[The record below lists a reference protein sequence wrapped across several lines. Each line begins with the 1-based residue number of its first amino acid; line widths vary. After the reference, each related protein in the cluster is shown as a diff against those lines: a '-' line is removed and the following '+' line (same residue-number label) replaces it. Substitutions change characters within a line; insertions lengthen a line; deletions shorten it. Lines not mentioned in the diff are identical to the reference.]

1 MFFLGLI
8 YKISIYLMVGA
19 FVLVPLYFIMIP
31 LIIGTGVHRI
41 KNDIPCDDLDL
52 PVVDTPAKKEIQWIV
67 REETDNE
74 KRRTAKRF

>member
-1 MFFLGLI
+1 MGALGLI
-8 YKISIYLMVGA
+8 YKLSIYLMVGA

-41 KNDIPCDDLDL
+41 KNDIPCDDLEL
-52 PVVDTPAKKEIQWIV
+52 PNTETQTTKEIQWIV
-67 REETDNE
+67 REETENE